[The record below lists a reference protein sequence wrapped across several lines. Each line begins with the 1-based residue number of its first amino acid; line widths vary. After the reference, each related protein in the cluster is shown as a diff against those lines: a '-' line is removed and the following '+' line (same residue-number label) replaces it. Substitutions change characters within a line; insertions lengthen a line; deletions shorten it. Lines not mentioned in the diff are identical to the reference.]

1 MTQYLMETSIMER
14 KPSPSAIRMRCLRA
28 RRKRGWTRVI
38 PVEVSAMD
46 AVALRE
52 AGFLRPGESALDDLP
67 KALTRLVGSNQ
78 WRVTR

>member
-1 MTQYLMETSIMER
+1 MTDQQN
-14 KPSPSAIRMRCLRA
+14 PSRDAIRMRRMRA

-38 PVEVSAMD
+38 PVEVSASD

-52 AGFLRPGESALDDLP
+52 AGYIKQGESALDDLP
-67 KALTRLVGSNQ
+67 KALRRLVGSNQ